1 MPNRT
6 YYVTTPIYYV
16 NDLPHIGH
24 MFTTTVCDALAR
36 YHRLLG
42 EDVRFLTGTDEH
54 GQNIERAAKRE
65 GITPIE
71 LADRVVGRYR
81 ELREKLDFSYDD
93 FVRTTEERHARGV
106 REIIRRL
113 DAAGDLYAAV
123 HEGWYCSPCETF
135 YTEKELASAPA
146 SPPGPPPATVA
157 AGAAGAASAPGGPDR
172 RCPVHG
178 TAVEWKSEEN
188 VFFRLSRYQQPLL
201 DWYDSQPRPVHP
213 ASRLNEVR
221 SFVAGG
227 LRDLSVS
234 RANLEWGIPFP
245 GRPGQT
251 VYVWLD
257 ALTNYV
263 SALGLGSERPEDV
276 ALYRRFW
283 EDGDVRLH
291 MMGKDIVRFHAV
303 YWPAFLMSARLPLP
317 TAVWAHG
324 WWQRDG
330 RKVSKSAGNV
340 VRPDELVERFGG
352 DTLRYF
358 LLREMAFGQDASF
371 SDEAVIDR
379 YNNDLANDLGNTVSR
394 VVTLSRS
401 AFGGRTPYQSCGDNP
416 LIEVAARAASDYRAA
431 MDDLAFQRALE
442 SLWRLLAETN
452 QYLVAHA
459 PWKLIKTEG
468 PSPKLAR
475 VLWNG
480 LEATRIVAIGLLP
493 IMPRAAVKVL
503 RAIGAPVPQR
513 LDAMTWGGTPVGTEL
528 PPPAPIFP
536 RIDKEAYVA
545 EAKQSAPPPA
555 PAAPAAPKPEPELS
569 PVALARFRTLE
580 YQDDAAAPAALKP
593 EPELSPV
600 ALARFRTLQY
610 QDDPAT
616 PAPAGAA
623 TPAPSSSSAAPSQ
636 VGGGLHPSSSPGD
649 SDRISI
655 DRFKQVRLRIGTVR
669 AAELVPKSKKLLKL
683 TVDLGDETQT
693 VVAGIAHAY
702 RPEDLVGKQV
712 VVVANL
718 EPATLMGVESQGMV
732 LAASVD
738 GAPVLLHPGEA
749 VPAGTAVR

>member
-6 YYVTTPIYYV
+6 YYITTPIYYV

-24 MFTTTVCDALAR
+24 IFTTTVCDALAR

-65 GITPIE
+65 GIMPLE
-71 LADRVVGRYR
+71 LADRVVGHYR
-81 ELREKLDFSYDD
+81 ELKDKLDFSYDD
-93 FVRTTEERHARGV
+93 FVRTSEERHERGV
-106 REIIRRL
+106 REVIRRL
-113 DAAGDLYAAV
+113 DAAGDLYTAV

-135 YTEKELASAPA
+135 YTEKELL
-146 SPPGPPPATVA
+146 PGKL
-157 AGAAGAASAPGGPDR
+157 
-172 RCPVHG
+172 CPVHE
-178 TAVEWKSEEN
+178 APVEWKSEEN

-201 DWYDSQPRPVHP
+201 DWYESQPPPVRP

-257 ALTNYV
+257 ALTNYI
-263 SALGLGSERPEDV
+263 SALGLGSERPEDL
-276 ALYRRFW
+276 ALYRRYW
-283 EDGDVRLH
+283 EAGDVRLH
-291 MMGKDIVRFHAV
+291 MMGKDILRFHAV

-317 TAVWAHG
+317 TEVWAHG

-330 RKVSKSAGNV
+330 RKVSKSAGNI
-340 VRPDELVERFGG
+340 VRPDELIARFGG
-352 DTLRYF
+352 DSLRYF

-401 AFGGRTPYQSCGDNP
+401 AFGGRTPYQSCGENP
-416 LIEVAARAASDYRAA
+416 LIEVAGRAVADYRAA

-452 QYLVAHA
+452 QYLVTRE
-459 PWKLIKTEG
+459 PWKLVKTEG

-480 LEATRIVAIGLLP
+480 LEAARIVAIGLLP
-493 IMPRAAVKVL
+493 IMPRAAAQVL
-503 RAIGAPVPQR
+503 RAVGAPVPHR
-513 LDAMTWGGTPVGTEL
+513 LDAMAWGGTPIGAEL

-536 RIDKEAYVA
+536 RIDKEAYLA
-545 EAKQSAPPPA
+545 EARQAPGEKGGAVAAVAAASAA
-555 PAAPAAPKPEPELS
+555 AGTRPAAP
-569 PVALARFRTLE
+569 
-580 YQDDAAAPAALKP
+580 
-593 EPELSPV
+593 
-600 ALARFRTLQY
+600 
-610 QDDPAT
+610 
-616 PAPAGAA
+616 
-623 TPAPSSSSAAPSQ
+623 
-636 VGGGLHPSSSPGD
+636 GL
-649 SDRISI
+649 ISI
-655 DRFKQVRLRIGTVR
+655 DRFKKVRLRVATVR
-669 AAELVPKSKKLLKL
+669 AAEPVPKSKRLLKL
-683 TVDLGDETQT
+683 TVDLGDETRT
-693 VVAGIAHAY
+693 VVAGIATAY
-702 RPEDLVGKQV
+702 KPEEVVGKQV
-712 VVVANL
+712 VLVANL

-732 LAASVD
+732 LAATAD
-738 GAPVLLHPGEA
+738 GAPVLLHPGQP
-749 VPAGTAVR
+749 VPPGTEVR

>member
-1 MPNRT
+1 MPDRT

-54 GQNIERAAKRE
+54 GQNIERAARRE
-65 GITPIE
+65 GTSPLA
-71 LADRVVGRYR
+71 LADRVVGHYR
-81 ELREKLDFSYDD
+81 RLEEVLDFSYDD
-93 FVRTTEERHARGV
+93 FVRTTEERHERGV
-106 REIIRRL
+106 REMIRRL

-135 YTEKELASAPA
+135 YTEKELL
-146 SPPGPPPATVA
+146 
-157 AGAAGAASAPGGPDR
+157 AGNL
-172 RCPVHG
+172 CPVHG
-178 TAVEWKSEEN
+178 TPVEWKSEEN

-201 DWYDSQPRPVHP
+201 DWYDSRPAPVRP

-263 SALGLGSERPEDV
+263 SALGFGSEAPADV
-276 ALYRRFW
+276 ARYRRYW
-283 EDGDVRLH
+283 QDGDVRLH
-291 MMGKDIVRFHAV
+291 MMGKDILRFHAV
-303 YWPAFLMSARLPLP
+303 YWPAFLMSAGLPLP

-340 VRPDELVERFGG
+340 VRPDELIARFGG
-352 DTLRYF
+352 DSLRYF

-394 VVTLSRS
+394 VVTLSRR
-401 AFGGRTPYQSCGDNP
+401 AFGGRTPPEACSDNA
-416 LIEVAARAASDYRAA
+416 LIAVARQAAADYRAA
-431 MDDLAFQRALE
+431 MDELAFQRALE
-442 SLWRLLAETN
+442 SLWRLLAEAN
-452 QYLVAHA
+452 QYLVAHE
-459 PWKLIKTEG
+459 PWKLIKSEG
-468 PSPKLAR
+468 PSARLAR

-480 LEATRIVAIGLLP
+480 LEATRIVAVGLLP
-493 IMPRAAVKVL
+493 IMPRAAAQVL
-503 RAIGAPVPQR
+503 RAIGAPLPQR
-513 LDAMTWGGTPVGTEL
+513 LDAMAWGGTPTGAEL
-528 PPPAPIFP
+528 PPPAPLFP

-545 EAKQSAPPPA
+545 EVDPSSTPATAVPPSAASPLPP
-555 PAAPAAPKPEPELS
+555 S
-569 PVALARFRTLE
+569 
-580 YQDDAAAPAALKP
+580 AAADHA
-593 EPELSPV
+593 SPTGSPI
-600 ALARFRTLQY
+600 ADGAR
-610 QDDPAT
+610 
-616 PAPAGAA
+616 
-623 TPAPSSSSAAPSQ
+623 
-636 VGGGLHPSSSPGD
+636 V
-649 SDRISI
+649 SI
-655 DRFKQVRLRIGTVR
+655 DRFKQIQLRVGTVR
-669 AAELVPKSKKLLKL
+669 HAEPVPKSKKLLKL
-683 TVDLGDETQT
+683 TVDLGSETRQ
-693 VVAGIAHAY
+693 VVAGIALAY
-702 RPEDLVGKQV
+702 KPEELVGKQV
-712 VVVANL
+712 IVVANL

-732 LAASVD
+732 LAATVD
-738 GAPVLLHPGEA
+738 GAPVLLHPAGE
-749 VPAGTAVR
+749 VPAGTEVR

>member
-65 GITPIE
+65 GISPIE

-81 ELREKLDFSYDD
+81 ELKEKLDFSYDD
-93 FVRTTEERHARGV
+93 FVRTTEDRHARGV

-146 SPPGPPPATVA
+146 SPAPA

-178 TAVEWKSEEN
+178 TAGEWKSEEN

-213 ASRLNEVR
+213 GSRLNEVR

-263 SALGLGSERPEDV
+263 SALGLGSEQPEDV

-291 MMGKDIVRFHAV
+291 MMGKDILRFHAV

-340 VRPDELVERFGG
+340 VRPDELIERFGG
-352 DTLRYF
+352 DSLRYF

-416 LIEVAARAASDYRAA
+416 LIEVAARAAADYRVS

-452 QYLVAHA
+452 QYLVAHE

-513 LDAMTWGGTPVGTEL
+513 LDAMAWGGTPIGAEL

-545 EAKQSAPPPA
+545 EAQQSAPSPVPAATVA
-555 PAAPAAPKPEPELS
+555 PAATAASITPAES
-569 PVALARFRTLE
+569 I
-580 YQDDAAAPAALKP
+580 APAASAAAS
-593 EPELSPV
+593 EAAV
-600 ALARFRTLQY
+600 AAM
-610 QDDPAT
+610 
-616 PAPAGAA
+616 
-623 TPAPSSSSAAPSQ
+623 SSSSAPAASATT
-636 VGGGLHPSSSPGD
+636 SPTAGD
-649 SDRISI
+649 GDRISI
-655 DRFKQVRLRIGTVR
+655 DRFKQLRLRIGTVR
-669 AAELVPKSKKLLKL
+669 AAEPVPKSKKLLKL
-683 TVDLGDETQT
+683 AVDLGDETRT
-693 VVAGIAHAY
+693 VVAGIALAY

-732 LAASVD
+732 LAASAD

-749 VPAGTAVR
+749 VPAGTEVR

>member
-1 MPNRT
+1 MLNRT
-6 YYVTTPIYYV
+6 YYITTPIYYV

-65 GITPIE
+65 GIAPLA

-81 ELREKLDFSYDD
+81 ELAGKLDFSYDD

-106 REIIRRL
+106 REIIRRM

-135 YTEKELASAPA
+135 YTEKELAAAPA
-146 SPPGPPPATVA
+146 GQPGQPAGGG
-157 AGAAGAASAPGGPDR
+157 AGAAGGSGAATGGQDR

-178 TAVEWKSEEN
+178 TPVEWKSEEN
-188 VFFRLSRYQQPLL
+188 VFFRLSRYRQPLL
-201 DWYDSQPRPVHP
+201 DWYDSQPQPVYP

-234 RANLEWGIPFP
+234 RASLEWGIPFP

-257 ALTNYV
+257 ALTNYL

-276 ALYRRFW
+276 ALYRRYW
-283 EDGDVRLH
+283 ADGDVRLH
-291 MMGKDIVRFHAV
+291 MMGKDILRFHAV

-340 VRPDELVERFGG
+340 VRPDELIERFGG
-352 DTLRYF
+352 DSLRYF

-401 AFGGRTPYQSCGDNP
+401 AFGGRTPYLSCGENP
-416 LIEVAARAASDYRAA
+416 LIEVARRAAAEYRAA
-431 MDDLAFQRALE
+431 MDEHAFQRALE

-452 QYLVAHA
+452 QYLVAHE

-493 IMPRAAVKVL
+493 VMPRAAVKVL

-513 LDAMTWGGTPVGTEL
+513 LDAMTWGGTPVGAEL

-545 EAKQSAPPPA
+545 EAQHSAPTP
-555 PAAPAAPKPEPELS
+555 
-569 PVALARFRTLE
+569 T
-580 YQDDAAAPAALKP
+580 AAATDSPA
-593 EPELSPV
+593 
-600 ALARFRTLQY
+600 Q
-610 QDDPAT
+610 PAE
-616 PAPAGAA
+616 AA
-623 TPAPSSSSAAPSQ
+623 AVSEAAAAVSA
-636 VGGGLHPSSSPGD
+636 VSSP
-649 SDRISI
+649 S
-655 DRFKQVRLRIGTVR
+655 
-669 AAELVPKSKKLLKL
+669 A
-683 TVDLGDETQT
+683 
-693 VVAGIAHAY
+693 
-702 RPEDLVGKQV
+702 
-712 VVVANL
+712 
-718 EPATLMGVESQGMV
+718 
-732 LAASVD
+732 LAAS
-738 GAPVLLHPGEA
+738 AA
-749 VPAGTAVR
+749 ASSA

>member
-1 MPNRT
+1 MSKRT
-6 YYVTTPIYYV
+6 YYITTPIYYV
-16 NDLPHIGH
+16 NDVPHIGH
-24 MFTTTVCDALAR
+24 IFTTTVCDTLAR

-65 GITPIE
+65 GIAPLE
-71 LADRVVGRYR
+71 LADRVVSHYQ

-135 YTEKELASAPA
+135 YTEKELAGGAA
-146 SPPGPPPATVA
+146 G
-157 AGAAGAASAPGGPDR
+157 AGAAGGPVGEPDR

-201 DWYDSQPRPVHP
+201 DWYDSQPPPVCP
-213 ASRLNEVR
+213 QSRLNEMR

-257 ALTNYV
+257 ALTNYI
-263 SALGLGSERPEDV
+263 SALGLGSDRPEDI
-276 ALYRRFW
+276 ALYRRYW
-283 EDGDVRLH
+283 AEGDVRLH
-291 MMGKDIVRFHAV
+291 MMGKDILRFHAA
-303 YWPAFLMSARLPLP
+303 YWPAFLMSAQLPLP

-352 DTLRYF
+352 DSLRYF

-401 AFGGRTPYQSCGDNP
+401 AFGGRTPYLSCGDNP
-416 LIEVAARAASDYRAA
+416 LVEVAGRAAAEYRAA
-431 MDDLAFQRALE
+431 MDEHAFQRALE

-452 QYLVAHA
+452 QYLVAHE

-493 IMPRAAVKVL
+493 IMPRAAVQVL
-503 RAIGAPVPQR
+503 RAIAAPVPGR
-513 LDAMTWGGTPVGTEL
+513 LDAMAWGGTPVGAEL
-528 PPPAPIFP
+528 PPPSPIFP

-545 EAKQSAPPPA
+545 EAKQAVPPLPATPPAVAPAPATPAAVAPPAVAQAPAAAAPA
-555 PAAPAAPKPEPELS
+555 PAAPAAAP
-569 PVALARFRTLE
+569 
-580 YQDDAAAPAALKP
+580 APAATP
-593 EPELSPV
+593 GP
-600 ALARFRTLQY
+600 ALT
-610 QDDPAT
+610 
-616 PAPAGAA
+616 
-623 TPAPSSSSAAPSQ
+623 PSSSGSPAAA
-636 VGGGLHPSSSPGD
+636 D
-649 SDRISI
+649 SGSISI
-655 DRFKQVRLRIGTVR
+655 DRFKQVKLRVGTVR
-669 AAELVPKSKKLLKL
+669 AAEPVPKSKKLLEL
-683 TVDLGDETQT
+683 TVDLGDETRT
-693 VVAGIAHAY
+693 VVAGIALAY

-718 EPATLMGVESQGMV
+718 EPATLMGVRSQGMV
-732 LAASVD
+732 LAASID
-738 GAPVLLHPGEA
+738 GTPVLLHPAAA
-749 VPAGTAVR
+749 VPAGTEVR

>member
-1 MPNRT
+1 MSNRT
-6 YYVTTPIYYV
+6 YYITTPIYYV

-24 MFTTTVCDALAR
+24 IFTTTVCDALAR

-65 GITPIE
+65 GVTPLA
-71 LADRVVGRYR
+71 LADRVVGHYH
-81 ELREKLDFSYDD
+81 ELKEKLGFSYDD

-106 REIIRRL
+106 REIIRRM
-113 DAAGDLYAAV
+113 DEAGDLYTAV

-135 YTEKELASAPA
+135 YTEKELL
-146 SPPGPPPATVA
+146 PGKL
-157 AGAAGAASAPGGPDR
+157 
-172 RCPVHG
+172 CPVHE
-178 TAVEWKSEEN
+178 TPVEWKSEEN

-201 DWYDSQPRPVHP
+201 EWYDQPPPPVRP

-221 SFVAGG
+221 SFVTAG

-257 ALTNYV
+257 ALTNYI

-276 ALYRRFW
+276 ALYRRYW
-283 EDGDVRLH
+283 ECGDVRLH
-291 MMGKDIVRFHAV
+291 MMGKDILRFHAV

-317 TAVWAHG
+317 TEVWAHG

-340 VRPDELVERFGG
+340 VRPDELVARFGG

-394 VVTLSRS
+394 VVTLCRN
-401 AFGGRTPYQSCGDNP
+401 AFGGRTPYQSCGENP
-416 LIEVAARAASDYRAA
+416 LIEVARQATADYRAA
-431 MDDLAFQRALE
+431 MDEHAFQRALE
-442 SLWRLLAETN
+442 SLWRLLAEAN
-452 QYLVAHA
+452 QYLVRRE
-459 PWKLIKTEG
+459 PWKLVKTEG

-480 LEATRIVAIGLLP
+480 LEASRIVAIGLLP
-493 IMPRAAVKVL
+493 VMPRAAAQVL
-503 RAIGAPVPQR
+503 RAVGAAVPQR
-513 LDAMTWGGTPVGTEL
+513 LDAMAWGGTPVGAEL

-536 RIDKEAYVA
+536 RIDKQAYLAEEPGPGGPGSGQGSTAAVGAIAGEAGALGAATAAQTGVGTA
-545 EAKQSAPPPA
+545 TAPQGGAVGAATVA
-555 PAAPAAPKPEPELS
+555 PAAPALLS
-569 PVALARFRTLE
+569 V
-580 YQDDAAAPAALKP
+580 
-593 EPELSPV
+593 
-600 ALARFRTLQY
+600 
-610 QDDPAT
+610 
-616 PAPAGAA
+616 
-623 TPAPSSSSAAPSQ
+623 
-636 VGGGLHPSSSPGD
+636 
-649 SDRISI
+649 
-655 DRFKQVRLRIGTVR
+655 DRFKQVALKIATVR
-669 AAELVPKSKKLLKL
+669 AAEPVPKSKRLLRL
-683 TVDLGDETQT
+683 TVDLGAETRT
-693 VVAGIAHAY
+693 VVAGIAAAY
-702 RPEDLVGKQV
+702 KPEDLVGRQV
-712 VVVANL
+712 VLVANL

-732 LAASVD
+732 LAATVD
-738 GAPVLLHPGEA
+738 GAPVLLHPGQP
-749 VPAGTAVR
+749 VPPGTEVR

>member
-1 MPNRT
+1 MRNRT
-6 YYVTTPIYYV
+6 YFITTPIYYV

-24 MFTTTVCDALAR
+24 IFTTTVCDALAR

-65 GITPIE
+65 GISPLE

-93 FVRTTEERHARGV
+93 FVRTTEERHERGV
-106 REIIRRL
+106 VEIIRRL

-135 YTEKELASAPA
+135 YTEKELA
-146 SPPGPPPATVA
+146 
-157 AGAAGAASAPGGPDR
+157 GAAGVGAGEAGGEPSRHSPGAPGGPDR

-188 VFFRLSRYQQPLL
+188 VFFRLSRYQQQLL
-201 DWYDSQPRPVHP
+201 DWYDGRPQPVHP
-213 ASRLNEVR
+213 TSRLNEVR

-263 SALGLGSERPEDV
+263 SALGLGSDRAEDV

-283 EDGDVRLH
+283 AEGDVRLH
-291 MMGKDIVRFHAV
+291 MMGKDILRFHAV

-352 DTLRYF
+352 DSLRYF

-379 YNNDLANDLGNTVSR
+379 HNNDLANDLGNTVSR

-401 AFGGRTPYQSCGDNP
+401 AFGGRSPYQSCGDNP
-416 LIEVAARAASDYRAA
+416 LIEVAARAAADYRAA

-468 PSPKLAR
+468 PSPRLAR

-503 RAIGAPVPQR
+503 HAIGAVVPQR
-513 LDAMTWGGTPVGTEL
+513 LDAMAWGGTPVGAEL
-528 PPPAPIFP
+528 PPPAPLFP

-545 EAKQSAPPPA
+545 EAKLSVSPLAAAAPEGGPAAATPPAAGPPTPSIPA
-555 PAAPAAPKPEPELS
+555 PAA
-569 PVALARFRTLE
+569 
-580 YQDDAAAPAALKP
+580 AAAA
-593 EPELSPV
+593 
-600 ALARFRTLQY
+600 
-610 QDDPAT
+610 
-616 PAPAGAA
+616 AGAVEA
-623 TPAPSSSSAAPSQ
+623 HGEA
-636 VGGGLHPSSSPGD
+636 G
-649 SDRISI
+649 RISI

-669 AAELVPKSKKLLKL
+669 AAEPVPKSKKLLKL
-683 TVDLGDETQT
+683 TVDLGDETRT
-693 VVAGIAHAY
+693 VVAGIALAY
-702 RPEDLVGKQV
+702 RPEELAGKQV
-712 VVVANL
+712 VVVTNL

-732 LAASVD
+732 LAASGD
-738 GAPVLLHPGEA
+738 GAPVLLHPGAA
-749 VPAGTAVR
+749 VPAGTEVR

>member
-6 YYVTTPIYYV
+6 YFITTPIYYV

-65 GITPIE
+65 GITPLE

-93 FVRTTEERHARGV
+93 FVRTTEERHTRGV

-135 YTEKELASAPA
+135 YTEKELAVAPGG
-146 SPPGPPPATVA
+146 GP
-157 AGAAGAASAPGGPDR
+157 GAAGETNPAGTPGGPDR

-201 DWYDSQPRPVHP
+201 DWYDSHPQPVHP

-257 ALTNYV
+257 ALINYV
-263 SALGLGSERPEDV
+263 SALGLGSDRPEDV
-276 ALYRRFW
+276 ELYRRFW
-283 EDGDVRLH
+283 AEGDVRLH
-291 MMGKDIVRFHAV
+291 MMGKDILRFHAV
-303 YWPAFLMSARLPLP
+303 YWPAFLMSAGLPLP

-352 DTLRYF
+352 DSLRYF

-416 LIEVAARAASDYRAA
+416 LIEVAGRAAADYRAA

-452 QYLVAHA
+452 QYLVAHE

-468 PSPKLAR
+468 PSPRLAR

-493 IMPRAAVKVL
+493 VMPRAAVKVL

-513 LDAMTWGGTPVGTEL
+513 LDAMAWGGTPVGAEL
-528 PPPAPIFP
+528 APPVPIFP

-545 EAKQSAPPPA
+545 EAKQGPPTPPA
-555 PAAPAAPKPEPELS
+555 ARKLEPEPS
-569 PVALARFRTLE
+569 VPAGAGAR
-580 YQDDAAAPAALKP
+580 AP
-593 EPELSPV
+593 S
-600 ALARFRTLQY
+600 
-610 QDDPAT
+610 T
-616 PAPAGAA
+616 PAPVAAEEVDLHGEAG
-623 TPAPSSSSAAPSQ
+623 
-636 VGGGLHPSSSPGD
+636 
-649 SDRISI
+649 RISI

-669 AAELVPKSKKLLKL
+669 AAEPVPKSKKLLKL
-683 TVDLGDETQT
+683 TVDLGDETRT
-693 VVAGIAHAY
+693 VVAGIALAY
-702 RPEDLVGKQV
+702 RPEDLAGKQV

-732 LAASVD
+732 LAASGD
-738 GAPVLLHPGEA
+738 GAPVLLHPAEA
-749 VPAGTAVR
+749 VPAGTEVR

>member
-6 YYVTTPIYYV
+6 YFITTPIYYV

-65 GITPIE
+65 GITPLE

-93 FVRTTEERHARGV
+93 FVRTTEERHTRGV
-106 REIIRRL
+106 REIIRRF

-135 YTEKELASAPA
+135 YTEKELAGG
-146 SPPGPPPATVA
+146 PG
-157 AGAAGAASAPGGPDR
+157 SGPDR

-201 DWYDSQPRPVHP
+201 DWYESRPQPVYP

-227 LRDLSVS
+227 LRDISVS

-263 SALGLGSERPEDV
+263 SALGLGSDRPEDV
-276 ALYRRFW
+276 ELYRRFW
-283 EDGDVRLH
+283 AAGDVRLH
-291 MMGKDIVRFHAV
+291 MMGKDILRFHAV
-303 YWPAFLMSARLPLP
+303 YWPAFLMSAGLPLP

-352 DTLRYF
+352 DSLRYF

-416 LIEVAARAASDYRAA
+416 LIEVAGRAAADYRAA

-442 SLWRLLAETN
+442 SLWRLLADTN
-452 QYLVAHA
+452 QYLVAHE

-468 PSPKLAR
+468 PSPRLAR

-503 RAIGAPVPQR
+503 HAIGAPVPQR
-513 LDAMTWGGTPVGTEL
+513 LDAMAWGGTPVGAEL

-536 RIDKEAYVA
+536 RIDKEAYLA
-545 EAKQSAPPPA
+545 EAKQGESGPPA
-555 PAAPAAPKPEPELS
+555 ARKVEPELS
-569 PVALARFRTLE
+569 SVSLGAFKALAIE
-580 YQDDAAAPAALKP
+580 DDATVLAAPGP
-593 EPELSPV
+593 S
-600 ALARFRTLQY
+600 
-610 QDDPAT
+610 
-616 PAPAGAA
+616 APPAA
-623 TPAPSSSSAAPSQ
+623 TSVAT
-636 VGGGLHPSSSPGD
+636 GGFEVPGEPNL
-649 SDRISI
+649 ISI
-655 DRFKQVRLRIGTVR
+655 DTFKQVRLRIGTVR
-669 AAELVPKSKKLLKL
+669 AAEPVPKSKRLLKL
-683 TVDLGDETQT
+683 TVDLGDETRT
-693 VVAGIAHAY
+693 VVAGIALAY
-702 RPEDLVGKQV
+702 RPEDLAGKQV

-732 LAASVD
+732 LAASGD

-749 VPAGTAVR
+749 VPAGTEVR

>member
-1 MPNRT
+1 MRNRT
-6 YYVTTPIYYV
+6 YFITTPIYYV

-24 MFTTTVCDALAR
+24 IFTTTVCDALAR

-65 GITPIE
+65 GIAPLE

-81 ELREKLDFSYDD
+81 ELKEKLDFSYDD
-93 FVRTTEERHARGV
+93 FVRTTEERHERGV
-106 REIIRRL
+106 REMIRRL
-113 DAAGDLYAAV
+113 DAAGDLYTAV

-135 YTEKELASAPA
+135 YTEKELA
-146 SPPGPPPATVA
+146 G
-157 AGAAGAASAPGGPDR
+157 APGGPDR

-178 TAVEWKSEEN
+178 TAVEWQSEEN
-188 VFFRLSRYQQPLL
+188 AFFRLSRYQQQLL
-201 DWYDSQPRPVHP
+201 DWYDSRPQPVHP
-213 ASRLNEVR
+213 VSRLNEVR

-257 ALTNYV
+257 ALTNYL
-263 SALGLGSERPEDV
+263 SALGLGSDRPEDV
-276 ALYRRFW
+276 DLYRRFW
-283 EDGDVRLH
+283 AEGDVRLH
-291 MMGKDIVRFHAV
+291 MMGKDILRFHAV
-303 YWPAFLMSARLPLP
+303 YWPAFLMSAGLPLP

-352 DTLRYF
+352 DSLRYF

-379 YNNDLANDLGNTVSR
+379 HNNDLANDLGNTVSR

-401 AFGGRTPYQSCGDNP
+401 AFGGRSPYQSCGDNP
-416 LIEVAARAASDYRAA
+416 LIEVAARAAADYRAA

-459 PWKLIKTEG
+459 PWNLIKTEG
-468 PSPKLAR
+468 PSPRLAR

-493 IMPRAAVKVL
+493 IMPRAAVRVL
-503 RAIGAPVPQR
+503 RAIGAAVPQR
-513 LDAMTWGGTPVGTEL
+513 LDAMAWGGTPVGAEL

-545 EAKQSAPPPA
+545 EAKQGASAPPAGLPTSPAGPSGSPAGPSA
-555 PAAPAAPKPEPELS
+555 PAAAAS
-569 PVALARFRTLE
+569 VAT
-580 YQDDAAAPAALKP
+580 
-593 EPELSPV
+593 
-600 ALARFRTLQY
+600 
-610 QDDPAT
+610 
-616 PAPAGAA
+616 
-623 TPAPSSSSAAPSQ
+623 
-636 VGGGLHPSSSPGD
+636 GGLEEAPGEA
-649 SDRISI
+649 DRISI
-655 DRFKQVRLRIGTVR
+655 DRFKQVRLRVGTVL
-669 AAELVPKSKKLLKL
+669 AAEPVPKSKKLLKL
-683 TVDLGDETQT
+683 TVDLGDETRT
-693 VVAGIAHAY
+693 VVAGIALAY
-702 RPEDLVGKQV
+702 RPEDLAGKQV

-732 LAASVD
+732 LAASGD
-738 GAPVLLHPGEA
+738 GAPVLLHPGAA
-749 VPAGTAVR
+749 VPAGTVVR

>member
-6 YYVTTPIYYV
+6 YYITTPIYYV

-65 GITPIE
+65 GITPLE

-81 ELREKLDFSYDD
+81 ELKEKLDFSNDD

-113 DAAGDLYAAV
+113 DAAGDLYPAV

-135 YTEKELASAPA
+135 YTEKELAGAPA
-146 SPPGPPPATVA
+146 GAGTPGGS
-157 AGAAGAASAPGGPDR
+157 GAPGGGPDR

-201 DWYDSQPRPVHP
+201 DWYDSHPQPVFP

-221 SFVAGG
+221 SFVSGG

-234 RANLEWGIPFP
+234 RASLEWGIPFP

-263 SALGLGSERPEDV
+263 SALGLGSERPEDL
-276 ALYRRFW
+276 ALYRRYW
-283 EDGDVRLH
+283 ADGDVRLH
-291 MMGKDIVRFHAV
+291 MMGKDILRFHAV
-303 YWPAFLMSARLPLP
+303 YWPAFLMSAQLPLP

-340 VRPDELVERFGG
+340 VRPDEIVERFGG
-352 DTLRYF
+352 DSLRYF

-401 AFGGRTPYQSCGDNP
+401 AFGGRTPYQSCGENP
-416 LIEVAARAASDYRAA
+416 LIEVAGRAVAEYRAA
-431 MDDLAFQRALE
+431 MDESAFQRALE

-452 QYLVAHA
+452 QYLVAHE

-493 IMPRAAVKVL
+493 VMPRAAVKVL
-503 RAIGAPVPQR
+503 RAIAAPVPQR
-513 LDAMTWGGTPVGTEL
+513 LDAMAWGGTPVGAEL

-545 EAKQSAPPPA
+545 EAKQPVPSPA
-555 PAAPAAPKPEPELS
+555 PAAPAAAQAASAAQATPAAPPAPGVAGAA
-569 PVALARFRTLE
+569 PVAAAPTATAATPAPATPASAAPA
-580 YQDDAAAPAALKP
+580 AAAPAA
-593 EPELSPV
+593 S
-600 ALARFRTLQY
+600 
-610 QDDPAT
+610 
-616 PAPAGAA
+616 APADAG
-623 TPAPSSSSAAPSQ
+623 T
-636 VGGGLHPSSSPGD
+636 
-649 SDRISI
+649 DRIAI
-655 DRFKQVRLRIGTVR
+655 DRFKQVKLRVGTVR
-669 AAELVPKSKKLLKL
+669 AAEPVPKSKKLLKL
-683 TVDLGDETQT
+683 AVDLGDETRT
-693 VVAGIAHAY
+693 VVAGIALAY

-732 LAASVD
+732 LAASID
-738 GAPVLLHPGEA
+738 GTPVLLHPGQA
-749 VPAGTAVR
+749 VPAGTEVR

>member
-42 EDVRFLTGTDEH
+42 EEVRFLTGTDEH

-65 GITPIE
+65 GTTPLE

-81 ELREKLDFSYDD
+81 EVKEKLDFSYDD

-106 REIIRRL
+106 RELIRRL
-113 DAAGDLYAAV
+113 DAAGDLYPAV

-135 YTEKELASAPA
+135 YTEKELTLAAAPA
-146 SPPGPPPATVA
+146 PAPA
-157 AGAAGAASAPGGPDR
+157 PAERGAAGGPPQALR
-172 RCPVHG
+172 LCPVHG
-178 TAVEWKSEEN
+178 TPVEWKSEEN

-201 DWYDSQPRPVHP
+201 DWYDRQPGPVRP

-257 ALTNYV
+257 ALTNYI
-263 SALGLGSERPEDV
+263 SALGFGAEAPAEA
-276 ALYRRFW
+276 ALYDRYW
-283 EDGDVRLH
+283 AAGDVRLH
-291 MMGKDIVRFHAV
+291 MMGKDILRFHAV
-303 YWPAFLMSARLPLP
+303 YWPAFLMSAGLPLP

-340 VRPDELVERFGG
+340 VRPDELIERFGG
-352 DTLRYF
+352 DSLRYF

-401 AFGGRTPYQSCGDNP
+401 AFGGRTPDRSCDDNP
-416 LIEVAARAASDYRAA
+416 LIEAARQAAADYRAA
-431 MDDLAFQRALE
+431 MDELAFQRALE
-442 SLWRLLAETN
+442 SLWRLLAEAN
-452 QYLVAHA
+452 QYLVARE
-459 PWKLIKTEG
+459 PWKLIKSEG
-468 PSPKLAR
+468 PGPALAR

-480 LEATRIVAIGLLP
+480 LEATRIVAVGLLP
-493 IMPRAAVKVL
+493 VMPRAAAQVL
-503 RAIGAPVPQR
+503 RALGAPLPER
-513 LDAMTWGGTPVGTEL
+513 LDAMSWGGTPTGAPL
-528 PPPAPIFP
+528 PPPVPIFP

-545 EAKQSAPPPA
+545 EARQSSPA
-555 PAAPAAPKPEPELS
+555 PAP
-569 PVALARFRTLE
+569 
-580 YQDDAAAPAALKP
+580 DAAAAA
-593 EPELSPV
+593 
-600 ALARFRTLQY
+600 
-610 QDDPAT
+610 
-616 PAPAGAA
+616 
-623 TPAPSSSSAAPSQ
+623 
-636 VGGGLHPSSSPGD
+636 
-649 SDRISI
+649 RIPI
-655 DRFKQVRLRIGTVR
+655 DRFKQVQLRVGTVLT
-669 AAELVPKSKKLLKL
+669 AEPVPKSKKLLKL
-683 TVDLGDETQT
+683 SVDLGDETRT
-693 VVAGIAHAY
+693 VVAGIALVYPPA
-702 RPEDLVGKQV
+702 ELVGKQV

-732 LAASVD
+732 LAASID
-738 GAPVLLHPGEA
+738 GTPVLLHPGRE
-749 VPAGTAVR
+749 VPAGTEVR

>member
-1 MPNRT
+1 MRNQT
-6 YYVTTPIYYV
+6 YFITTPIYYV

-24 MFTTTVCDALAR
+24 IFTTTVCDALAR

-65 GITPIE
+65 GVSPLE

-93 FVRTTEERHARGV
+93 FVRTTEERHERGV
-106 REIIRRL
+106 RELIRRL
-113 DAAGDLYAAV
+113 DAAGDLYTAV

-135 YTEKELASAPA
+135 YTEKELAGAPGGGPGA
-146 SPPGPPPATVA
+146 TGGEPSRHSPG
-157 AGAAGAASAPGGPDR
+157 APGGPDR

-201 DWYDSQPRPVHP
+201 DWYDGRPQPVHP

-263 SALGLGSERPEDV
+263 SALGLGSDRAED
-276 ALYRRFW
+276 ADLYRRFW
-283 EDGDVRLH
+283 AEGDVRLH
-291 MMGKDIVRFHAV
+291 MMGKDILRFHAV

-352 DTLRYF
+352 DSLRYF

-379 YNNDLANDLGNTVSR
+379 HNNDLANDLGNTVSR

-401 AFGGRTPYQSCGDNP
+401 AFGGRSPYQSCGDNP
-416 LIEVAARAASDYRAA
+416 LIEVAARAAADYRAA

-468 PSPKLAR
+468 PSPRLAR

-493 IMPRAAVKVL
+493 IMPRAAAKVL
-503 RAIGAPVPQR
+503 RAIGAAVPQR
-513 LDAMTWGGTPVGTEL
+513 LDAMTWGGTPVGAEL
-528 PPPAPIFP
+528 PPPAPLFP

-545 EAKQSAPPPA
+545 EAKLSVSPP
-555 PAAPAAPKPEPELS
+555 
-569 PVALARFRTLE
+569 T
-580 YQDDAAAPAALKP
+580 AAAPEGGPAA
-593 EPELSPV
+593 
-600 ALARFRTLQY
+600 A
-610 QDDPAT
+610 
-616 PAPAGAA
+616 APPTAGAGA
-623 TPAPSSSSAAPSQ
+623 PAPSTLAPSAAGA
-636 VGGGLHPSSSPGD
+636 VAGHGEGG
-649 SDRISI
+649 RISI
-655 DRFKQVRLRIGTVR
+655 DRFRQVRLRIGTVR
-669 AAELVPKSKKLLKL
+669 AAEPVPKSKKLLKL
-683 TVDLGDETQT
+683 TVDLGDETRT
-693 VVAGIAHAY
+693 VVAGIALAY
-702 RPEDLVGKQV
+702 RPEDLAGKQV
-712 VVVANL
+712 VVVTNL

-732 LAASVD
+732 LAASGD
-738 GAPVLLHPGEA
+738 GAPVLLHPGAA
-749 VPAGTAVR
+749 VPAGTEVR

>member
-6 YYVTTPIYYV
+6 YYITTPIYYV

-24 MFTTTVCDALAR
+24 IFTTTVCDVLAR

-65 GITPIE
+65 GITPLA
-71 LADRVVGRYR
+71 LADRVVGHYR
-81 ELREKLDFSYDD
+81 DLKDRLDFSYDD
-93 FVRTTEERHARGV
+93 FVRTSEERHERGV

-113 DAAGDLYAAV
+113 DAAGDLYTAV

-135 YTEKELASAPA
+135 YTEKELL
-146 SPPGPPPATVA
+146 
-157 AGAAGAASAPGGPDR
+157 AGR
-172 RCPVHG
+172 LCPVHE
-178 TAVEWKSEEN
+178 TPVEWKSEEN

-201 DWYDSQPRPVHP
+201 DWYDGQPSPVRP

-221 SFVAGG
+221 SFVAAG

-257 ALTNYV
+257 ALTNYI

-276 ALYRRFW
+276 ALYRRYW
-283 EDGDVRLH
+283 EAGDVRLH
-291 MMGKDIVRFHAV
+291 MMGKDILRFHAV

-317 TAVWAHG
+317 TEVWAHG

-330 RKVSKSAGNV
+330 RKVSKSAGNI
-340 VRPDELVERFGG
+340 VRPDELIARFGG
-352 DTLRYF
+352 DSLRYF

-401 AFGGRTPYQSCGDNP
+401 AFGGRTPYQSCGENP
-416 LIEVAARAASDYRAA
+416 LIEVASRAAADYRAA

-452 QYLVAHA
+452 QYLVARE
-459 PWKLIKTEG
+459 PWKLVKTEG

-480 LEATRIVAIGLLP
+480 LETARIVAIGLLP
-493 IMPRAAVKVL
+493 IMPRAATQVL
-503 RAIGAPVPQR
+503 RAVGAPVPHR
-513 LDAMTWGGTPVGTEL
+513 LDAMAWGGTPVGAEL

-536 RIDKEAYVA
+536 RIDKDAYLA
-545 EAKQSAPPPA
+545 EAGQAVSGSPDLRDRGGRAGLASRGAGSASEGSVADSASQPRPA
-555 PAAPAAPKPEPELS
+555 VHPGQAGVETPAGKAGVVS
-569 PVALARFRTLE
+569 
-580 YQDDAAAPAALKP
+580 
-593 EPELSPV
+593 
-600 ALARFRTLQY
+600 
-610 QDDPAT
+610 
-616 PAPAGAA
+616 APAGSP
-623 TPAPSSSSAAPSQ
+623 PA
-636 VGGGLHPSSSPGD
+636 L
-649 SDRISI
+649 ISI
-655 DRFKQVRLRIGTVR
+655 DRFKQVGLRVATVR
-669 AAELVPKSKKLLKL
+669 AAEPVPKSKRLLKL
-683 TVDLGDETQT
+683 TVDLGDETRT
-693 VVAGIAHAY
+693 VVAGIALAY
-702 RPEDLVGKQV
+702 KPEEVVGKQV
-712 VVVANL
+712 VLVANL

-732 LAASVD
+732 LAATVD
-738 GAPVLLHPGEA
+738 GAPVLLHPGHA
-749 VPAGTAVR
+749 VPPGTEVR

>member
-1 MPNRT
+1 MHDRT
-6 YYVTTPIYYV
+6 YFVTTPIYYV

-24 MFTTTVCDALAR
+24 IFTTTVCDALAR

-65 GITPIE
+65 GISPLE

-81 ELREKLDFSYDD
+81 ELEEKLDFSYDD
-93 FVRTTEERHARGV
+93 FVRTTEERHGRGV
-106 REIIRRL
+106 REMIRRL
-113 DAAGDLYAAV
+113 DAAGDLYTAV

-135 YTEKELASAPA
+135 YTEKELA
-146 SPPGPPPATVA
+146 
-157 AGAAGAASAPGGPDR
+157 GAAGGGPGAAGGEPSPHPPAGAPGGPDR

-188 VFFRLSRYQQPLL
+188 VFFRLSRYQQRLL
-201 DWYDSQPRPVHP
+201 DWYDSRPQPVHP

-257 ALTNYV
+257 ALTNYL
-263 SALGLGSERPEDV
+263 SALGLGSDRPEDV
-276 ALYRRFW
+276 DLYRRFW
-283 EDGDVRLH
+283 AEGDVRLH
-291 MMGKDIVRFHAV
+291 MMGKDILRFHGV

-352 DTLRYF
+352 DSLRYF

-379 YNNDLANDLGNTVSR
+379 HNNDLANDLGNTVSR

-401 AFGGRTPYQSCGDNP
+401 AFGGRSPYQSCGDNP
-416 LIEVAARAASDYRAA
+416 LIEVAARAAADYRAA

-468 PSPKLAR
+468 PSPRLAR

-493 IMPRAAVKVL
+493 IMPRAAVRVL
-503 RAIGAPVPQR
+503 RAIGAAVPQR
-513 LDAMTWGGTPVGTEL
+513 LDAMAWGGTPVGAEL

-545 EAKQSAPPPA
+545 EAKQGASAPP
-555 PAAPAAPKPEPELS
+555 AARKVEPELS
-569 PVALARFRTLE
+569 SVSRGAFKALE
-580 YQDDAAAPAALKP
+580 MEDDATLQAAAGPSVPPAAT
-593 EPELSPV
+593 SV
-600 ALARFRTLQY
+600 ATKGFE
-610 QDDPAT
+610 
-616 PAPAGAA
+616 
-623 TPAPSSSSAAPSQ
+623 
-636 VGGGLHPSSSPGD
+636 VPGEAD
-649 SDRISI
+649 LISI

-669 AAELVPKSKKLLKL
+669 GAEPVPKSKKLLKL
-683 TVDLGDETQT
+683 TVDLGDETRT
-693 VVAGIAHAY
+693 VVAGIALAY
-702 RPEDLVGKQV
+702 RPEDLAGRQV
-712 VVVANL
+712 VVVTNL

-732 LAASVD
+732 LAASGD
-738 GAPVLLHPGEA
+738 GAPVLLHPGAA
-749 VPAGTAVR
+749 VPAGTVVR

>member
-1 MPNRT
+1 MLNRT
-6 YYVTTPIYYV
+6 YYITTPIYYV

-24 MFTTTVCDALAR
+24 IFTTTVCDALAR

-65 GITPIE
+65 GIMPLE
-71 LADRVVGRYR
+71 LADRVVGHYR
-81 ELREKLDFSYDD
+81 ELKDKLDFSYDD
-93 FVRTTEERHARGV
+93 FVRTSEERHERGV

-113 DAAGDLYAAV
+113 DAAGDLYTAV

-135 YTEKELASAPA
+135 YTEKELL
-146 SPPGPPPATVA
+146 PGKL
-157 AGAAGAASAPGGPDR
+157 
-172 RCPVHG
+172 CPVHE
-178 TAVEWKSEEN
+178 APVEWKSEEN

-201 DWYDSQPRPVHP
+201 DWYESQPPPVRP

-257 ALTNYV
+257 ALTNYI
-263 SALGLGSERPEDV
+263 SALGLGSERPEDL
-276 ALYRRFW
+276 ALYRRYW
-283 EDGDVRLH
+283 EAGDVRLH
-291 MMGKDIVRFHAV
+291 MMGKDILRFHAV

-317 TAVWAHG
+317 TEVWAHG

-330 RKVSKSAGNV
+330 RKVSKSAGNI
-340 VRPDELVERFGG
+340 VRPDELIARFGG
-352 DTLRYF
+352 DSLRYF

-401 AFGGRTPYQSCGDNP
+401 AFGGRTPYQSCGENP
-416 LIEVAARAASDYRAA
+416 LIEVAGRAVADYRAA

-452 QYLVAHA
+452 QYLVTRE
-459 PWKLIKTEG
+459 PWKLVKTEG

-480 LEATRIVAIGLLP
+480 LEAARIVAIGLLP
-493 IMPRAAVKVL
+493 IMPRAAAQVL
-503 RAIGAPVPQR
+503 RAVGAQVPHR
-513 LDAMTWGGTPVGTEL
+513 LDAMAWGGTPVGAEL

-536 RIDKEAYVA
+536 RIDKEAYLA
-545 EAKQSAPPPA
+545 EARQAAAEKGDAVAASAA
-555 PAAPAAPKPEPELS
+555 AGTWPAAPAL
-569 PVALARFRTLE
+569 
-580 YQDDAAAPAALKP
+580 
-593 EPELSPV
+593 
-600 ALARFRTLQY
+600 
-610 QDDPAT
+610 
-616 PAPAGAA
+616 
-623 TPAPSSSSAAPSQ
+623 
-636 VGGGLHPSSSPGD
+636 
-649 SDRISI
+649 ISI
-655 DRFKQVRLRIGTVR
+655 DRFKEVRLRVATVR
-669 AAELVPKSKKLLKL
+669 AAEPVPKSKRLLKL
-683 TVDLGDETQT
+683 TVDLGDETRT
-693 VVAGIAHAY
+693 VVAGIATAY
-702 RPEDLVGKQV
+702 KPEEVVGKQV
-712 VVVANL
+712 VLVANL

-732 LAASVD
+732 LAATAD
-738 GAPVLLHPGEA
+738 GAPVLLHPGQP
-749 VPAGTAVR
+749 VPPGTEVR

>member
-1 MPNRT
+1 MHNRT
-6 YYVTTPIYYV
+6 YFITTPIYYV

-24 MFTTTVCDALAR
+24 IFTTTVCDALAR

-65 GITPIE
+65 GITPLE

-81 ELREKLDFSYDD
+81 ELKDKLDFSYDD
-93 FVRTTEERHARGV
+93 FVRTTEERHERGV
-106 REIIRRL
+106 REMIRRL
-113 DAAGDLYAAV
+113 DAAGDLYAAI

-135 YTEKELASAPA
+135 YTEKELAAAPA
-146 SPPGPPPATVA
+146 GGAPSP
-157 AGAAGAASAPGGPDR
+157 AGAAGGTDR

-201 DWYDSQPRPVHP
+201 DWYDSRPQPVHP

-263 SALGLGSERPEDV
+263 SALGLGSDRPEDV
-276 ALYRRFW
+276 EVYRRFW
-283 EDGDVRLH
+283 AEGDVRLH
-291 MMGKDIVRFHAV
+291 MIGKDILRFHAV
-303 YWPAFLMSARLPLP
+303 YWPAFLMSAGLPLP

-352 DTLRYF
+352 DSLRYF

-379 YNNDLANDLGNTVSR
+379 HNNDLANDLGNTVSR
-394 VVTLSRS
+394 VVTLSRT

-416 LIEVAARAASDYRAA
+416 LIEVAARAAAEYRAA

-468 PSPKLAR
+468 PSPRLAR

-493 IMPRAAVKVL
+493 VMPRAAVKVL
-503 RAIGAPVPQR
+503 HAIGAAVPHR
-513 LDAMTWGGTPVGTEL
+513 LDAMAWGGTPVGAEL

-545 EAKQSAPPPA
+545 EAKQGAPVPPEA
-555 PAAPAAPKPEPELS
+555 PGE
-569 PVALARFRTLE
+569 
-580 YQDDAAAPAALKP
+580 
-593 EPELSPV
+593 
-600 ALARFRTLQY
+600 
-610 QDDPAT
+610 
-616 PAPAGAA
+616 AG
-623 TPAPSSSSAAPSQ
+623 
-636 VGGGLHPSSSPGD
+636 L
-649 SDRISI
+649 ISI
-655 DRFKQVRLRIGTVR
+655 DRFKQVRLRVGTVR
-669 AAELVPKSKKLLKL
+669 AAEPVPKSKKLLKL
-683 TVDLGDETQT
+683 TVDLGDETRT
-693 VVAGIAHAY
+693 VVAGIALAY
-702 RPEDLVGKQV
+702 RPEDLPGKQV
-712 VVVANL
+712 VVVTNL

-732 LAASVD
+732 LAASGD
-738 GAPVLLHPGEA
+738 GAPVLLHPGAA

>member
-1 MPNRT
+1 MSKRT
-6 YYVTTPIYYV
+6 YYITTPIYYV

-65 GITPIE
+65 GTTPLE
-71 LADRVVGRYR
+71 LANRVVGRYR
-81 ELREKLDFSYDD
+81 ELKEKLDFSYDD

-106 REIIRRL
+106 REMIRRL
-113 DAAGDLYAAV
+113 DAAGDLYTAV

-135 YTEKELASAPA
+135 YTEKELAVAPA
-146 SPPGPPPATVA
+146 GSGEPGAASA
-157 AGAAGAASAPGGPDR
+157 AGAAGTGGTGPDR

-178 TAVEWKSEEN
+178 TAVEWKSEDN

-201 DWYDSQPRPVHP
+201 DWYGSHPQPVYP

-234 RANLEWGIPFP
+234 RASLEWGIPFP

-263 SALGLGSERPEDV
+263 SALGLGAERPEDA
-276 ALYRRFW
+276 ALYRRYW
-283 EDGDVRLH
+283 EGGDVRLH
-291 MMGKDIVRFHAV
+291 MIGKDILRFHAV

-340 VRPDELVERFGG
+340 VRPDELIERFGG
-352 DTLRYF
+352 DSCRYF

-416 LIEVAARAASDYRAA
+416 LVEVAGRVVADYRAA
-431 MDDLAFQRALE
+431 MDEHAFQRALE

-452 QYLVAHA
+452 QYLVEHA

-493 IMPRAAVKVL
+493 IMPRDAVKVL
-503 RAIGAPVPQR
+503 RAIAAPVPHR
-513 LDAMTWGGTPVGTEL
+513 LDAMAWGGTPVGTEL

-536 RIDKEAYVA
+536 RIDKEAYLA
-545 EAKQSAPPPA
+545 EAKSPEGV
-555 PAAPAAPKPEPELS
+555 AAPSPGAAGHEAAAS
-569 PVALARFRTLE
+569 P
-580 YQDDAAAPAALKP
+580 AAAPPAA
-593 EPELSPV
+593 
-600 ALARFRTLQY
+600 AA
-610 QDDPAT
+610 A
-616 PAPAGAA
+616 AAGTAGD
-623 TPAPSSSSAAPSQ
+623 
-636 VGGGLHPSSSPGD
+636 GGA
-649 SDRISI
+649 ISI
-655 DRFKQVRLRIGTVR
+655 DRFKQVKLRVATVR
-669 AAELVPKSKKLLKL
+669 AAEAVPKSKKLLKL
-683 TVDLGDETQT
+683 TVDLGDETRT
-693 VVAGIAHAY
+693 VVAGIALAY

-718 EPATLMGVESQGMV
+718 EPATLMGVQSQGMV
-732 LAASVD
+732 LAATSD
-738 GAPVLLHPGEA
+738 GAPVLLHPAQA
-749 VPAGTAVR
+749 VPAGTEVR

>member
-1 MPNRT
+1 MSNRT
-6 YYVTTPIYYV
+6 YYITTPIYYV

-24 MFTTTVCDALAR
+24 IFTTTVCDALAR

-65 GITPIE
+65 GVTPLA
-71 LADRVVGRYR
+71 LADRVVGHYH
-81 ELREKLDFSYDD
+81 ELKEKLGFSYDD

-106 REIIRRL
+106 REIIRRM
-113 DAAGDLYAAV
+113 DEAGDLYTAV

-135 YTEKELASAPA
+135 YTEKELL
-146 SPPGPPPATVA
+146 PGKL
-157 AGAAGAASAPGGPDR
+157 
-172 RCPVHG
+172 CPVHE

-201 DWYDSQPRPVHP
+201 EWYDQPGVPRQATGGAAADQLPPPVRP

-221 SFVAGG
+221 SFVAAG

-257 ALTNYV
+257 ALTNYI

-276 ALYRRFW
+276 ALYRRYW
-283 EDGDVRLH
+283 ECGDVRLH
-291 MMGKDIVRFHAV
+291 MMGKDILRFHAV

-317 TAVWAHG
+317 TEVWAHG

-340 VRPDELVERFGG
+340 VRPDELIARFGG
-352 DTLRYF
+352 DTVRYF

-394 VVTLSRS
+394 VVTLCRN
-401 AFGGRTPYQSCGDNP
+401 AFGGRTPYQSCGENP
-416 LIEVAARAASDYRAA
+416 LIEVARQATADYRAA
-431 MDDLAFQRALE
+431 MDEHAFQRALE
-442 SLWRLLAETN
+442 SLWRLLAEAN
-452 QYLVAHA
+452 QYLVRRE
-459 PWKLIKTEG
+459 PWKLVKTEG

-480 LEATRIVAIGLLP
+480 LEASRIVAIGLLP
-493 IMPRAAVKVL
+493 VMPRAAAQVL
-503 RAIGAPVPQR
+503 RAVGAAVPQR
-513 LDAMTWGGTPVGTEL
+513 LDAMAWGGTPVGAEL

-536 RIDKEAYVA
+536 RIDKQAYLADEAGSGA
-545 EAKQSAPPPA
+545 EGSGQGPRASQGIGTGTAGEENRSCASGKPVG
-555 PAAPAAPKPEPELS
+555 AAGKPGGAAGQPGPGNHPE
-569 PVALARFRTLE
+569 
-580 YQDDAAAPAALKP
+580 PAAL
-593 EPELSPV
+593 L
-600 ALARFRTLQY
+600 
-610 QDDPAT
+610 
-616 PAPAGAA
+616 
-623 TPAPSSSSAAPSQ
+623 
-636 VGGGLHPSSSPGD
+636 
-649 SDRISI
+649 SI
-655 DRFKQVRLRIGTVR
+655 DRFKQVALRIATVR
-669 AAELVPKSKKLLKL
+669 AAEPVPKSKRLLRL
-683 TVDLGDETQT
+683 TVDLGAETRT
-693 VVAGIAHAY
+693 VVAGIAAAY
-702 RPEDLVGKQV
+702 RPEDLVGKQIV
-712 VVVANL
+712 LVANL

-732 LAASVD
+732 LAATVD
-738 GAPVLLHPGEA
+738 GAPVLLHPGQP
-749 VPAGTAVR
+749 VPPGTEVR

>member
-1 MPNRT
+1 MSNLTNCT
-6 YYVTTPIYYV
+6 YYITTPIYYV

-65 GITPIE
+65 GIAPLE
-71 LADRVVGRYR
+71 LADRVVGGYR
-81 ELREKLDFSYDD
+81 ELKEKLDFSYDD
-93 FVRTTEERHARGV
+93 FVRTTEERHTRGV
-106 REIIRRL
+106 REMIRRL
-113 DAAGDLYAAV
+113 DAVGDLYAAV

-135 YTEKELASAPA
+135 YTEKELAGPPA
-146 SPPGPPPATVA
+146 SPP
-157 AGAAGAASAPGGPDR
+157 AAGAASAAGGGASAEPIR

-178 TAVEWKSEEN
+178 TPVEWKSEEN

-201 DWYDSQPRPVHP
+201 DWYDSHPQPVYPV
-213 ASRLNEVR
+213 SRLNEVR

-234 RANLEWGIPFP
+234 RASLEWGIPFP

-257 ALTNYV
+257 ALTNYI

-283 EDGDVRLH
+283 AEGDVRLH
-291 MMGKDIVRFHAV
+291 MMGKDILRFHAV

-340 VRPDELVERFGG
+340 VRPDELIERFGG
-352 DTLRYF
+352 DSLRYF

-401 AFGGRTPYQSCGDNP
+401 AFGGRTPYQSCGENP
-416 LIEVAARAASDYRAA
+416 LIEVARRTAAEYRAA
-431 MDDLAFQRALE
+431 MDEHAFQRALE

-452 QYLVAHA
+452 QYLVVHE

-513 LDAMTWGGTPVGTEL
+513 LDAMAWGGTPVGAEL

-545 EAKQSAPPPA
+545 EAKQAAPSPA
-555 PAAPAAPKPEPELS
+555 PAGPAAKGRAGDDAQAAASAGVATPATAAPAAAGSGSAPEAAS
-569 PVALARFRTLE
+569 P
-580 YQDDAAAPAALKP
+580 PAAG
-593 EPELSPV
+593 
-600 ALARFRTLQY
+600 
-610 QDDPAT
+610 
-616 PAPAGAA
+616 AG
-623 TPAPSSSSAAPSQ
+623 
-636 VGGGLHPSSSPGD
+636 
-649 SDRISI
+649 DRVSI
-655 DRFKQVRLRIGTVR
+655 DRFKQVKLRVGTVR
-669 AAELVPKSKKLLKL
+669 AAEPVPKSKKLLKL
-683 TVDLGDETQT
+683 AVDLGDETRT
-693 VVAGIAHAY
+693 VVAGIALAY

-718 EPATLMGVESQGMV
+718 EPATLMGVQSQGMV
-732 LAASVD
+732 LAASID
-738 GAPVLLHPGEA
+738 GTPVLLHPGQA
-749 VPAGTAVR
+749 VPAGTEVR